1 MAENTPP
8 PTSDEIQR
16 LLEKLLPS
24 NEEMD
29 HPSALLIINRAGVDH
44 DRYTKGLKAR
54 LEAKVQERRSNGDDI
69 PPDLIKVIEV
79 L

>member
-8 PTSDEIQR
+8 PTSDEIQS
-16 LLEKLLPS
+16 LLDKLLPP

-29 HPSALLIINRAGVDH
+29 HLSALLVINRAGVDH
-44 DRYTKGLKAR
+44 DRYTRTESQAR
-54 LEAKVQERRSNGDDI
+54 SQGPRNTFQWRCI
-69 PPDLIKVIEV
+69 PPDLIKVIEF